1 MADGTGQEHVA
12 QVMKFYIA
20 PGTATL
26 TATPTLLLATSDG
39 TGGVSIVDE
48 EIMWR
53 EQGIVDRKIET
64 VGRDVTFT
72 LEGLT
77 FVSTNLAK
85 YFGVVAS
92 ATAAMRTSAG
102 TAAVATAHRIL
113 GTTTKQY
120 FRFLIQYT
128 DSDLDKPIQWYSGR
142 NQISGG
148 LELAFDRTAWNQHA
162 LTVKAFDLADGGGTI
177 LEQLTQTG

>member
-1 MADGTGQEHVA
+1 MADGTGQEHVP

-20 PGTATL
+20 PGTAAV
-26 TATPTLLLATSDG
+26 TATPSLLLATSDG
-39 TGGVSIVDE
+39 TGGLSIVDE

-64 VGRDVTFT
+64 VGRDVTFN

-77 FVSTNLAK
+77 FISTNLAK
-85 YFGVVAS
+85 FFGVTAS
-92 ATAAMRTSAG
+92 ATATMRTVGAE
-102 TAAVATAHRIL
+102 TATAHRIL

-120 FRFLIQYT
+120 FGFLIQYT
-128 DSDLDKPIQWYSGR
+128 DSDLAKPIQWYSSR

-148 LELAFDRTAWNQHA
+148 LELSFDRTAWNQHA
-162 LTVKAFDLADGGGTI
+162 LTIKAFDDADGGGTI
-177 LEQLTQTG
+177 LEQLTQTGA